1 MHDLS
6 ARNEVHKIA
15 TDTFVTDTIAT
26 DTIAAIATPA
36 GVGGIGIVRVSGP
49 GVAFIIDSLFGGL
62 TPRQASFKKFRD
74 ASGAVI
80 DHGVALY
87 FAAPNSYTGEDV
99 LELQGHGGSVL
110 MQLLLA
116 RTLELGARHAEPGEF
131 TRRAFLN
138 GKIDLAQAEAV
149 ADVVGSATANAARAA
164 MNSLQGPV
172 LNPRSGLDYRAG
184 RAARTSR
191 GGFGLSGR
199 TAGRRRRYARTG
211 ATRRTVS
218 QTPSNCKAAPAGGRY
233 CAEGLKVV
241 IAGRPNVGKSSLFNA
256 LLGVDRV
263 IVSATPGTTR
273 DVIVQTV
280 GLDGL
285 AVQLIDTAGVRDTDD
300 RIEKEGMSRA
310 RREAD
315 AANVVIVVREYGNAE
330 TAGEL
335 EFLAGLEAQ
344 VIVVYNKI
352 DLHGQAPQ
360 RRTSDGA
367 TVLLSA
373 KTLAGVD
380 LLEAEIKRC
389 AGIGDA
395 MQGDFTARERHLD
408 ALQRAHDFLLAAR
421 ARTAP
426 DATELLAEH
435 LRLAQRSLA
444 EITGDFTAD
453 DLLGEIFASFCVGK

>member
-15 TDTFVTDTIAT
+15 TDTFVTDTFAT

-49 GVAFIIDSLFGGL
+49 GVAFIIDRLFGGL

-164 MNSLQGPV
+164 MNSLQGLFSTRVRALITALVELRVQVEGDLDFPDEQLDGADDTRVPALLDALLVKLKQLQSGARRGAV
-172 LNPRSGLDYRAG
+172 LR
-184 RAARTSR
+184 
-191 GGFGLSGR
+191 
-199 TAGRRRRYARTG
+199 
-211 ATRRTVS
+211 
-218 QTPSNCKAAPAGGRY
+218 
-233 CAEGLKVV
+233 EGLKVV

-300 RIEKEGMSRA
+300 RIEKEGISRA

-315 AANVVIVVREYGNAE
+315 AANVVILVREYGNAE